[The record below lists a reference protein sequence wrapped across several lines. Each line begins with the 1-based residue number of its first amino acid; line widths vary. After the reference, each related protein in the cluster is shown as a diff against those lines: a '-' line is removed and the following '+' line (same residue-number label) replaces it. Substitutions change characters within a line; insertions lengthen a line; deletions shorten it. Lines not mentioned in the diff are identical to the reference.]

1 MSLRMHEMMNSH
13 LPAGMLMQQHFAPVM
28 EPMCGVS
35 FIGQLMQDQF
45 DERNINADSAIPI
58 RI

>member
-1 MSLRMHEMMNSH
+1 MREMMNSH